1 MRTARRVGLTLG
13 LPLAMAGAYLA
24 ICGYT
29 ALRITRPG
37 RRPFARDPGELGLA
51 YELVRFPSRVD
62 RLPLE
67 GWLLPAQAA
76 GAPVIVVHG
85 RANDRQGEAGGRVLE
100 IAAALVGAGHPV
112 LLFDLR
118 GCGRSGG
125 KRYTFGV
132 EEARDVGGAID
143 FLAERGLADGGVNL
157 LGFSMGA
164 AAALLLAATE
174 PRVRAVATDSG
185 YATLVDLLAKQVPR
199 ITRLP
204 RFFTPGTVW
213 LARPLL
219 GLHPAAIRPV
229 AAVPALAEH
238 GVPLLVIHGEADAV
252 VPLDHGRRLAE
263 AYGPS
268 VRTRYVP
275 GAVHVAS
282 FAADPEAYVA
292 TVLDFFAVAKANS
305 AGTPGGRPS

>member
-1 MRTARRVGLTLG
+1 VPVALG
-13 LPLAMAGAYLA
+13 AAYLA

-51 YELVRFPSRVD
+51 YEVVRFPSRVD

-67 GWLLPAQAA
+67 GWLLPAPAPA
-76 GAPVIVVHG
+76 PGRPVIVVHG

-118 GCGRSGG
+118 GCGYSGG

-143 FLAERGLADGGVNL
+143 FLAARGLAGAGVNL

-164 AAALLLAATE
+164 AAALLLAAAE
-174 PRVRAVATDSG
+174 PRVRAVAIDSG
-185 YATLVDLLAKQVPR
+185 YATLSDLLAKQVPR
-199 ITRLP
+199 VTRLP

-219 GLHPAAIRPV
+219 GLHPATIRPV
-229 AAVPALAEH
+229 EAVPALAER
-238 GVPLLVIHGEADAV
+238 GVPLLVIHGEDDAV
-252 VPLDHGRRLAE
+252 VPPEHGQRLAE
-263 AYGPS
+263 AYGAAA
-268 VRTRYVP
+268 RTRFVS
-275 GAVHVAS
+275 GAVHVGA
-282 FAADPEAYVA
+282 FATEPEAYVDA
-292 TVLDFFAVAKANS
+292 LLEFFAFAANE
-305 AGTPGGRPS
+305 AERVGADTGNPG